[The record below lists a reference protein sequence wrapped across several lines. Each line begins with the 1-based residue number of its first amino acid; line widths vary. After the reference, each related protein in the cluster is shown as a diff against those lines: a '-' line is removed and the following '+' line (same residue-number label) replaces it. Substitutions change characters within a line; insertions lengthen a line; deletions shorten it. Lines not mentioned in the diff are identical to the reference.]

1 MENAFYIVAC
11 RFHVREKDRLLITG
25 YFLENR
31 PDGNR
36 IEIRLD
42 GKKMFYT
49 MDGIRLHP
57 MKFRKIKKKTYYQ
70 TVFFLGTSSERL
82 ERGIQTGGSTVVPWK
97 RRKDEDICSQ

>member
-42 GKKMFYT
+42 GKKMFIQW
-49 MDGIRLHP
+49 ME
-57 MKFRKIKKKTYYQ
+57 F
-70 TVFFLGTSSERL
+70 VFT
-82 ERGIQTGGSTVVPWK
+82 Q
-97 RRKDEDICSQ
+97 

>member
-57 MKFRKIKKKTYYQ
+57 MKFRKIKK
-70 TVFFLGTSSERL
+70 RL